1 MATNKIE
8 MQYDLVQ
15 NGNEDSTAFG
25 KWYPRVVRT
34 STLDL
39 QGLSDHIAAHGSIYT
54 EDVVAGVL
62 TKFSNCMVELLEQG
76 IAVKIDGLGTFYP
89 TLESKGAESPVL
101 YNLDTYLQGVHI
113 RFLPDDTDRAAL
125 SSRQFRKKVAM
136 KQRMIFDNTGKPKK
150 VVDGQ
155 LVDYG
160 GGNGGN

>member
-8 MQYDLVQ
+8 MQYDLIQ

-39 QGLSDHIAAHGSIYT
+39 RGLSDHIAAHGSIYT
-54 EDVVAGVL
+54 EDVVNGVL
-62 TKFSNCMVELLEQG
+62 TKFSMCLVELLEQG
-76 IAVKIDGLGTFYP
+76 IGVKIDRLGTFYP
-89 TLESKGAESPVL
+89 TLESKGAETPVE
-101 YNLDTYLQGVHI
+101 YNLDTYLQGIHI
-113 RFLPDDTDRAAL
+113 RFQPDDTDRAAL
-125 SSRQFRKKVAM
+125 TSRQFKKKVAM

-150 VVDGQ
+150 VVDGH

-160 GGNGGN
+160 DGNGGN